1 MFKVLQPG
9 LQTTYQDLGRFG
21 YRDRG
26 VPLSGAM
33 DQNLAG
39 FANSLFENQSDAVVI
54 EFAIIGP
61 QLEVLEDVE
70 VAVCGMGLQSLFDNQ
85 PLPANQKVLLQK
97 GQQLKVGS
105 LDGSMR
111 GYLAVSGGFDV
122 VSVLGSCSYYPDLNI
137 PKIEKGSLLKL
148 KSELSTN
155 NELNKPTLGFDSYKS
170 SMIKVSKGPEFK
182 LLSEEL
188 KQELFKTN
196 FKIKPQSNRM
206 ATLFDRG
213 VSKGVKEII
222 TAPVQPGTV
231 QLTPSGTLVV
241 LMRDAQATGGYARIF
256 QLSPDAINHLSQK
269 QAGETVKFKLL

>member
-26 VPLSGAM
+26 IPLSGAM

-39 FANSLFENQSDAVVI
+39 FTNSLINNQRDAVVI
-54 EFAIIGP
+54 EFAVIGP
-61 QLEVLEDVE
+61 LLEVMESVE
-70 VAVCGMGLQSLFDNQ
+70 VAVCGLGLQSLCDNQ
-85 PLPANQKVLLQK
+85 PLPINQKVLLQK
-97 GQQLKVGS
+97 GQQLKLGT

-111 GYLAVSGGFDV
+111 GYLAVSGGFEV
-122 VSVLGSCSYYPDLNI
+122 VSVLGSCSYYPDLTI
-137 PKIEKGSLLKL
+137 PKIKKGSLLKQ
-148 KSELSTN
+148 KSKLSKKSDLIKT
-155 NELNKPTLGFDSYKS
+155 TMDFDSYKS
-170 SMIKVSKGPEFK
+170 NTIKVSKGPEFE
-182 LLSEEL
+182 LLNEEL
-188 KQELFKTN
+188 KHELFKTN
-196 FKIKPQSNRM
+196 FKINPQSNRM
-206 ATLFDRG
+206 ATLFDKGISR
-213 VSKGVKEII
+213 GVKEII

-269 QAGETVKFKLL
+269 EASETVKFKLF